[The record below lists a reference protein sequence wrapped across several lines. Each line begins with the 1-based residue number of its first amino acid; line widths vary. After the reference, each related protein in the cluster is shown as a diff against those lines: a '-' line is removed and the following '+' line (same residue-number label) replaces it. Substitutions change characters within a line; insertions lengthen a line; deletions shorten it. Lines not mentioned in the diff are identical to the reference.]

1 MTLLT
6 KVNHITLKG
15 NIFDKLSGAK
25 QAFGTLSALGNEG
38 NAQEIT
44 AETRFS
50 FVPFSNIIIILSID
64 RSTQAQGSIVPLFER
79 YPHYFYLHFCRST
92 QADVVM
98 FSGCKDYQTSAD
110 TNVSGFG
117 ATGAASFA
125 FVNTVRRAHYHHHH
139 IS

>member
-6 KVNHITLKG
+6 NLNHITTKG

-44 AETRFS
+44 AETRFN
-50 FVPFSNIIIILSID
+50 FVPFSEISSFFLS
-64 RSTQAQGSIVPLFER
+64 AL
-79 YPHYFYLHFCRST
+79 CRST

-125 FVNTVRRAHYHHHH
+125 FVNTVRRAHYHHND

>member
-6 KVNHITLKG
+6 KLNHITLKG

-44 AETRFS
+44 AETRFNC
-50 FVPFSNIIIILSID
+50 VPFSKISLFLPSI
-64 RSTQAQGSIVPLFER
+64 GPPNCPPLQR
-79 YPHYFYLHFCRST
+79 YPHSLYLHFCRST

-125 FVNTVRRAHYHHHH
+125 FVNTVRRAHYHHND